1 MERTCARV
9 SKDFDFVQSGDVC
22 LGHQVLPSLHV
33 GVVLDFPELSFW
45 YAGGESRLPA
55 LHKVW
60 PLH

>member
-9 SKDFDFVQSGDVC
+9 SKDFDFVHSGDAC

-45 YAGGESRLPA
+45 YGGEKQATSSS
-55 LHKVW
+55 
-60 PLH
+60 